1 VSGLADIQT
10 VSIVVAAA
18 SVVAGVIYYAFQ
30 IRHQTRTRDTDLVT
44 RLQSIYTSK
53 EYQDA
58 YGQVLSLK
66 FVDYDDFTKKYGSLF
81 SNNPVSTALRMV
93 CGFNEQL
100 GVLYY
105 RKLVDINLVGEL
117 FTVRRPWEKVR
128 PIAEGARKEFNQPGL
143 YEWFE
148 YLYNQ
153 MQKRGLDQSET

>member
-1 VSGLADIQT
+1 MI
-10 VSIVVAAA
+10 
-18 SVVAGVIYYAFQ
+18 
-30 IRHQTRTRDTDLVT
+30 
-44 RLQSIYTSK
+44 
-53 EYQDA
+53 
-58 YGQVLSLK
+58 
-66 FVDYDDFTKKYGSLF
+66 
-81 SNNPVSTALRMV
+81 

-100 GVLYY
+100 GVLYH

-128 PIAEGARKEFNQPGL
+128 LIAEGARKEFNQPGL